1 MFLTPNF
8 RAAPSTFNVAANGMG
23 HQLHGASVQQ
33 LVNTA
38 QYDDYA
44 RARLTIALL
53 SHMSLDPLAGSRLED
68 FVDMKPS
75 ADGVV
80 GVYLSFYQVANFI
93 GSFAI
98 SRTSSEWS
106 QLQQA
111 ISQNLASRMFKAAS
125 MHLRMRDKL
134 NVRVRVLEKRAS
146 AVHQKALDDALNER
160 NPQPA
165 QGWRRPSNDVLE
177 VCYAIAHSAKKAVFV
192 PPRQRLDRRMD
203 SVRHQAYH
211 PDYRGSF
218 YEMQTAFAAKY
229 MMPQDTAVL
238 Q

>member
-8 RAAPSTFNVAANGMG
+8 RAEPSNLNVVANGRG
-23 HQLHGASVQQ
+23 QLHGASVQQ
-33 LVNTA
+33 MVNTA
-38 QYDDYA
+38 RYDDYA
-44 RARLTIALL
+44 RASLTIALL
-53 SHMSLDPLAGSRLED
+53 SHMSLDPLAGICLED
-68 FVDMKPS
+68 FVDTKPS
-75 ADGVV
+75 ADSVV
-80 GVYLSFYQVANFI
+80 GVFLSFYQVANFI
-93 GSFAI
+93 GSFTI

-106 QLQQA
+106 ALQQA
-111 ISQNLASRMFKAAS
+111 IRQNIESKMFKAAS

-134 NVRVRVLEKRAS
+134 NARVRGLEKRAS
-146 AVHQKALDDALNER
+146 AVHQKTLDDALNER

-165 QGWRRPSNDVLE
+165 QGWRRPSEAVLD
-177 VCYAIAHSAKKAVFV
+177 VCYSLARAARQVVFV

-203 SVRHQAYH
+203 SVRRQAYH

-229 MMPQDTAVL
+229 MTQSAML